1 MSSFVNYLIESGIS
15 LSLFALIYFLLLRN
29 ETFFRIN
36 RWFLLVAL
44 LFSSLLPLM
53 HIPFYG
59 DKATVLPEVTITP
72 YVNLLDT
79 VTVYGT
85 ALSVGVEHLV
95 LNFRIIGYLYLAGVV
110 CFASLFFVRIFQ
122 IGRLIARNPVVRE
135 GSVKLVTLNM
145 EMTPFS
151 FLNFIFVSKN
161 LRLTEGWE
169 KMIEHEKQHIHQGH
183 TIDVLMLE
191 VMSVFQWFNPFFW
204 MFKRA
209 LRENHEFLADQAV
222 ISHGTAP
229 SRYKQILLNQ
239 YVGDQLVLANHFNYS
254 LIKTRIK
261 MISKIKSGKMAITK
275 VLLGFVLA
283 FSLVSVFAFEIS
295 NVVENEM
302 VSGGQ
307 KEKVYTKVDQMSYH
321 KGGQQEKVYL
331 KVDQMP
337 EFNGGQQGQQEL
349 LKYLVNSI
357 KYPEEAMKK
366 GIQGKVYV
374 TFIVDK
380 EGSVKDVKVAKGVDP
395 ALDAEA
401 IRVVSSMPK
410 WIPGKEKGKNV
421 AVSFAVPINFAL
433 K

>member
-1 MSSFVNYLIESGIS
+1 
-15 LSLFALIYFLLLRN
+15 
-29 ETFFRIN
+29 
-36 RWFLLVAL
+36 
-44 LFSSLLPLM
+44 
-53 HIPFYG
+53 
-59 DKATVLPEVTITP
+59 
-72 YVNLLDT
+72 
-79 VTVYGT
+79 
-85 ALSVGVEHLV
+85 
-95 LNFRIIGYLYLAGVV
+95 
-110 CFASLFFVRIFQ
+110 
-122 IGRLIARNPVVRE
+122 
-135 GSVKLVTLNM
+135 
-145 EMTPFS
+145 
-151 FLNFIFVSKN
+151 
-161 LRLTEGWE
+161 
-169 KMIEHEKQHIHQGH
+169 
-183 TIDVLMLE
+183 
-191 VMSVFQWFNPFFW
+191 
-204 MFKRA
+204 
-209 LRENHEFLADQAV
+209 
-222 ISHGTAP
+222 
-229 SRYKQILLNQ
+229 
-239 YVGDQLVLANHFNYS
+239 
-254 LIKTRIK
+254 
-261 MISKIKSGKMAITK
+261 MAITK

-295 NVVENEM
+295 NVVENKM